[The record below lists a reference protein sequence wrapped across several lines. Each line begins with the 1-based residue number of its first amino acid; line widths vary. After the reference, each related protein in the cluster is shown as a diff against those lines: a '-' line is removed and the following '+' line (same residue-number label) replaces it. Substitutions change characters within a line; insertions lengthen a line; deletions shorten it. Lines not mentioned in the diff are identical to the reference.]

1 VAWFTVAAILF
12 VYCPQ
17 HALLVSL
24 PQYAPATPP
33 DVKAASAL
41 LLSRR
46 RQLGKC
52 RPLHPSEKLGRYQ
65 LFVSGRWLA
74 SLGHPAIAKSFTM
87 RPSDM
92 GALKLNWRL
101 LVSWLLGSN
110 TKKHL
115 MLQYIEWSLLDLYVD
130 CAAQQVSP
138 ITKFLDRAAF
148 QSDYKFLGKSY
159 SSQH

>member
-1 VAWFTVAAILF
+1 
-12 VYCPQ
+12 
-17 HALLVSL
+17 
-24 PQYAPATPP
+24 
-33 DVKAASAL
+33 
-41 LLSRR
+41 
-46 RQLGKC
+46 
-52 RPLHPSEKLGRYQ
+52 
-65 LFVSGRWLA
+65 
-74 SLGHPAIAKSFTM
+74 M